1 MKQQERRAD
10 ERIMDKSEDDPR
22 IDSELTWDQ
31 VRLPP
36 PLTEAEFDKAIFST
50 LNPQWLKVAAI
61 VIRVAE
67 KYEHL
72 SPPITFEMVAAR
84 LQALSDAGVIESQGY
99 LRMWRHSEVRL
110 KS

>member
-1 MKQQERRAD
+1 MDRNED
-10 ERIMDKSEDDPR
+10 EPSE
-22 IDSELTWDQ
+22 IDSDLTWDQ

-50 LNPQWLKVAAI
+50 LRPQWRKVAAI
-61 VIRVAE
+61 VIHVVD

-72 SPPITFEMVAAR
+72 SPTITYEMVAAR
-84 LQALSDAGVIESQGY
+84 LQALSDAGAIESQGY

-110 KS
+110 KG